1 MLIVESQPTS
11 AQGDAMLFNE
21 VHHEYSETGGL
32 PGNFWTLK
40 QKRSLEL
47 KLHIGFRELEF

>member
-32 PGNFWTLK
+32 PGNFCNFIEDSSETLRK
-40 QKRSLEL
+40 T
-47 KLHIGFRELEF
+47 